1 MIKACKKCRRE
12 NEKLLLK
19 GERCLSPKCAMVK
32 RPYVPGEHGQSF
44 RGKSS
49 EYGKQLR
56 EKQKAKRIYGVL
68 ETQFSNYVESAGKL
82 EGNNA
87 ENLIKILETRLD
99 NVIFRSGFAPS
110 RSQARQMVSHRK
122 FKINSKKV
130 NICSI
135 LVKVGDVIE
144 PASKADFSEIQSAGV
159 PTWIELDTKK
169 CLATIKHLP
178 VRDEIDTTVNENLII
193 EYYSR

>member
-32 RPYVPGEHGQSF
+32 RPYAPGQHGQSF
-44 RGKSS
+44 HSKSS

-56 EKQKAKRIYGVL
+56 EKQKAKRIYGIL
-68 ETQFSNYVESAGKL
+68 ENQFSNYVEVAGKL

-99 NVIFRSGFAPS
+99 NVVYRAGFGSS
-110 RSQARQMVSHRK
+110 RSATRQLVSHRH
-122 FKINSKKV
+122 FKVNSKKV

-135 LVKVGDVIE
+135 LLKVGDVVE
-144 PASKADFSEIQSAGV
+144 PADKSAFSELQGTGV
-159 PTWIELDTKK
+159 PSWIDLDVKK
-169 CLATIKHLP
+169 CTATVKHLP

>member
-19 GERCLSPKCAMVK
+19 GERCLSAKCAMVK
-32 RPYVPGEHGQSF
+32 RPYAPGEHGQSF
-44 RGKSS
+44 RSKSS

-68 ETQFSNYVESAGKL
+68 ETQFSNYVEAAGKL

-87 ENLIKILETRLD
+87 ENLVKLLETRLD
-99 NVIFRSGFAPS
+99 NVVFRSGFACS
-110 RSQARQMVSHRK
+110 RSQARQMVSHRR
-122 FKINSKKV
+122 FRVNSKKV

-135 LVKVGDVIE
+135 LLKVGDVIE
-144 PASKADFSEIQSAGV
+144 PADKADFSEIQSVGV
-159 PTWIELDTKK
+159 PTWIELDVKK
-169 CLATIKHLP
+169 CNATVKHLP